1 MEQAIGDS
9 HRVFRSR
16 VDASGRIVL
25 PRELRDRWHLSTG
38 DGLLLVEDGP
48 SVRLETPEVALQEA
62 RAYFRSLVP
71 KGVSVVDEL
80 LAERREEAARE

>member
-9 HRVFRSR
+9 RRVFRSR

-38 DGLLLVEDGP
+38 DGISFVEDGRT
-48 SVRLETPEVALQEA
+48 VRLETPEIALQEA
-62 RAYFRSLVP
+62 RAYFQSLVP

-80 LAERREEAARE
+80 LAERRAEAASE